1 MKKLFSAALLL
12 LFTVAAAAQQLP
24 MNEFVDNLM
33 QKMTLGEKLGQLN
46 LLAGDD
52 ITTGNGKN
60 SDLAAKIAA
69 GRVGGVFNL
78 KGVAKLKALQK
89 HAVENSRLAIPLL
102 TGMDVI
108 HGYETVFPIPLAMSC
123 SWDMDAIRRAAHIAA
138 VEASA
143 DGINWTFSPMVDICV
158 DARWGRVAEGG
169 GEDAWLGS
177 LIARAM
183 VEGYQGDYTAG
194 DNIMAC
200 VKHFALY
207 GAVEAG
213 RDYNTVDM
221 SHLRMYNQY
230 LPPYKAAVEAGAG
243 SVMSSFN
250 LVDGVPATANRQLL
264 TDILR
269 GEWGFDGFVVTDYE
283 SVKEMKAHGVSDGLK
298 SASVMALRAGT
309 DMDMVSGGFE
319 STLAESLADGTVTL
333 AEIDA
338 ACRRVLEAKYRL
350 GLFDNPYKYCDEK
363 RPSRDIY
370 NAAHRK
376 AARDIAA
383 STFVLLK
390 NDAPKTAVPVA
401 GQTDT
406 DGGLLPLE
414 RAGHIALIGPL
425 ADNRD
430 NMVGT
435 WSVAAAP
442 GKYMSL
448 RRAMEREIEG
458 RGELIYAQG
467 CNLTA
472 DEALQKAAEFGRTIP
487 RGDDKLLHDE
497 AMEAARRADVIVCA
511 MGECSDM
518 SGESSSRA
526 SLELPDVQRAL
537 LADLVATGKPV
548 VLLHFS
554 GRPTVMTWEQEYVTA
569 VMNVWFGGSE
579 TADAVCD
586 VLFGDKSPSGRLTMT
601 MPRSVGQLPIYYNHL
616 NTGRPVR
623 EGATRYYKFQS
634 NYLDVRNDAL
644 YPFGYGLTYTTFD
657 YGEPTVD
664 TATLTPD
671 GSLTATVRV
680 KNTGRRAATE
690 TVQLYIRDLVA
701 SVSRPVKEL
710 RGFERITL
718 APGESRE
725 VAFRITADMLKFY
738 NAQLEYVAEPGDFEI
753 MTGPNSRDVKRKR
766 ITLLADKK

>member
-1 MKKLFSAALLL
+1 MKKLISAALLL
-12 LFTVAAAAQQLP
+12 AFSSAAVSQSLS
-24 MNEFVDNLM
+24 MNEFVENLM

-60 SDLAAKIAA
+60 SDLASKIAD

-89 HAVENSRLAIPLL
+89 HAVENSRLGIPLL
-102 TGMDVI
+102 MGMDVI

-123 SWDMDAIRRAAHIAA
+123 SWDMDAIRRAAHISA

-183 VEGYQGDYTAG
+183 VEGYQGDYTHS

-221 SHLRMYNQY
+221 SALRMYNQY

-250 LVDGVPATANRQLL
+250 LVDGVPATANRHLL

-269 GEWGFDGFVVTDYE
+269 DEWGFKGFVVTDYE

-298 SASVMALRAGT
+298 SASAMALRAGT

-319 STLAESLADGTVTL
+319 STLAASLADGTVTS

-338 ACRRVLEAKYRL
+338 ACRRVLEAKYKL
-350 GLFDNPYKYCDEK
+350 GLFDNPYKYCDTE

-376 AARDIAA
+376 EARDMAA

-390 NDAPKTAVPVA
+390 NDAPTSVYVA
-401 GQTDT
+401 GQTGT
-406 DGGLLPLE
+406 DAGLLPLE
-414 RAGHIALIGPL
+414 RAGRIALIGPL
-425 ADNRD
+425 ADSRD

-435 WSVAAAP
+435 WSVAAATH
-442 GKYMSL
+442 KYISL
-448 RRAMEREIEG
+448 RQAMEREMSG
-458 RGELIYAQG
+458 RGELIYARG

-472 DEALQKAAEFGRTIP
+472 DEALQKAAEFGRAIP
-487 RGDDKLLHDE
+487 RGDVKLLHDE
-497 AMEAARRADVIVCA
+497 AMQAASRADVIVCA
-511 MGECSDM
+511 MGECADM

-554 GRPTVMTWEQEYVTA
+554 GRPTVMTWEQEHVTA
-569 VMNVWFGGSE
+569 IMNVWFGGSE
-579 TADAVCD
+579 AADAVCD
-586 VLFGDKSPSGRLTMT
+586 VLFGDKVPSGRLTMT
-601 MPRSVGQLPIYYNHL
+601 MPRSTGQLPIYYNHL

-644 YPFGYGLTYTTFD
+644 YPFGYGLTYTTFR
-657 YGEPTVD
+657 YSEPRTD
-664 TATLTPD
+664 TDTLTAG
-671 GSLTATVRV
+671 GSLTMTVTV
-680 KNTGRRAATE
+680 TNTGKRTATE

-718 APGESRE
+718 KPGESRD
-725 VAFRITADMLKFY
+725 VAFRITEDMLKFY
-738 NAQLEYVAEPGDFEI
+738 NARLEYVAEPGDFEI
-753 MTGPNSRDVKRKR
+753 MTGPNSRDVKRRR
-766 ITLLADKK
+766 ITLMTDLR